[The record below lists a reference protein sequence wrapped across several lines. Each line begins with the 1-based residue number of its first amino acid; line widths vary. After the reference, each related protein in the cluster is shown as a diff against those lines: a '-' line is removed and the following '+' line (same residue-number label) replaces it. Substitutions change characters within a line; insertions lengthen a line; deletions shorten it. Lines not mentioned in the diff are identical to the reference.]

1 MDNIKLLQ
9 DKVIIVT
16 GASRGLGR
24 EVALAYAREGAT
36 VVLIGRD
43 AHALEG
49 VYDEVLSYE
58 CPEPFAV
65 TLDLNCAL
73 EADFEQLALSI
84 EKATGKLDG
93 IVHCAGCFE
102 SLSPLVFQTIE
113 EWIKQ
118 YRVNTVAPMA
128 LSTACLP
135 LLAQSAQ

>member
-93 IVHCAGCFE
+93 IVGRPTVDVRRAFVAGTVHTHDDHRIV
-102 SLSPLVFQTIE
+102 LIE
-113 EWIKQ
+113 IQ
-118 YRVNTVAPMA
+118 IV
-128 LSTACLP
+128 
-135 LLAQSAQ
+135 

>member
-36 VVLIGRD
+36 VVLVGRD
-43 AHALEG
+43 AQALEA

-65 TLDLNCAL
+65 MLDLSCAA
-73 EADFEQLALSI
+73 EADFEQLMLSI
-84 EKATGKLDG
+84 KKSAGRLDG
-93 IVHCAGCFE
+93 IIHCAGHFE
-102 SLSPLVFQTIE
+102 GLAPLVCQTID
-113 EWIKQ
+113 EWMNQ

-135 LLAQSAQ
+135 LLTES